1 MKEVAEDENRN
12 RLDKVSKSYTLGEKK
27 ITALKEFS
35 FEVKADEFVAVMG
48 RSGSGKS
55 TFLKIAGTLEKPD
68 SGAVFLNGIQIN
80 GLSQKK
86 ICKTRQKKIGFI
98 FQQYQ
103 LLPEYTI
110 WDKYACRFISR
121 IRYRIKLYIRQL
133 LEKVGLWDRNGGYP
147 DQLSGGEQQRVAIA
161 RAMAA
166 KPGVILADEPTGN
179 LDYQTGQEIM
189 KLICASRELYRQTI
203 VMVTHDMDSANYA
216 DRIVYMEDG
225 ALR

>member
-1 MKEVAEDENRN
+1 MKTVI

-35 FEVKADEFVAVMG
+35 FEVKSGEFVAVMG

-68 SGAVFLNGIQIN
+68 TGAVFLNGIQIN

-86 ICKTRQKKIGFI
+86 ICKIRQKKIGFI

-110 WDKYACRFISR
+110 WDNVCMP
-121 IRYRIKLYIRQL
+121 LYIAHTVMGQER
-133 LEKVGLWDRNGGYP
+133 R
-147 DQLSGGEQQRVAIA
+147 LSGSVIWW
-161 RAMAA
+161 RAA
-166 KPGVILADEPTGN
+166 ESGN
-179 LDYQTGQEIM
+179 CPCNGSKAGSDPCG
-189 KLICASRELYRQTI
+189 
-203 VMVTHDMDSANYA
+203 
-216 DRIVYMEDG
+216 
-225 ALR
+225 